1 MQVVCDVR
9 LCWRV
14 SVKTAEWRLLGSV
27 VMWVVCDAGLQGEGD
42 VDAGGSGDG
51 GALCYLGDGWCKT

>member
-1 MQVVCDVR
+1 M
-9 LCWRV
+9 
-14 SVKTAEWRLLGSV
+14 KTAEWRLLGSV